1 MIYIISLHKVRI
13 SEKIERN
20 EIVELLRKISLP
32 ISLLNNKHHLNKV
45 GLIGDLKSSFKY
57 CYSSNFFN
65 IYIENTLFLF
75 FF

>member
-1 MIYIISLHKVRI
+1 MIYITSLHKVRI

-45 GLIGDLKSSFKY
+45 GLIGDLKLA
-57 CYSSNFFN
+57 SNIVHPVIFL
-65 IYIENTLFLF
+65 IYILKIHYSF